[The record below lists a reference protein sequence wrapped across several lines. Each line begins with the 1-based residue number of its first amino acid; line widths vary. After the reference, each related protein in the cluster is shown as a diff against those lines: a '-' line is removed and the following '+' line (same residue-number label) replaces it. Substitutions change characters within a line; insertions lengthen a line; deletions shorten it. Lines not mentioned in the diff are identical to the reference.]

1 MKRWLVTYMTLGYP
15 NLDGFYSFI
24 KGSIELGT
32 DILEIGVPPKYAKYD
47 GPVIRKSY
55 KEVEGKIKDYYE
67 VLAKVREIADNV
79 PIVILTYLEDYL
91 SSLDEFLQRLKE
103 IGIDGI
109 LFPDLLIDFV
119 DEYES
124 YVSKIKSQGLKAV
137 LFTAPSVPDTLIQQ
151 ASLISDLFLYYGVR
165 PTTGI
170 IIPVSV
176 DSLIIRVRNLVQ
188 NKLVVGFGLNDFN
201 DMRKALSAGADGVA
215 IGTAFIEEIERN
227 GINSA
232 LELVKKIRGILDEYS

>member
-1 MKRWLVTYMTLGYP
+1 MKRMLVTYMTLGYP
-15 NLDGFYSFI
+15 NLDSFYEFVEKSV
-24 KGSIELGT
+24 SLGT

-55 KEVEGKIKDYYE
+55 KVVTEWLKDYYS
-67 VLAKVREIADNV
+67 VLAEVRKRVSV
-79 PIVILTYLEDYL
+79 PIIILTYLEDYINQ
-91 SSLDEFLQRLKE
+91 LDQFLGKLRE

-119 DEYES
+119 DDYLS
-124 YVSKIKSQGLKAV
+124 YVNIIKKHGLKAV
-137 LFTAPSVPDTLIQQ
+137 LFTAPSVPDTLIQE
-151 ASLISDLFLYYGVR
+151 ASKISDIFLYYGVR
-165 PTTGI
+165 PTTGV

-188 NKLVVGFGLNDFN
+188 NKLVVGFGLNDLN
-201 DMRKALSAGADGVA
+201 DLRKALAAGADGVA
-215 IGTAFIEEIERN
+215 IGTAFIEEIEKN

>member
-1 MKRWLVTYMTLGYP
+1 
-15 NLDGFYSFI
+15 
-24 KGSIELGT
+24 
-32 DILEIGVPPKYAKYD
+32 
-47 GPVIRKSY
+47 
-55 KEVEGKIKDYYE
+55 
-67 VLAKVREIADNV
+67 
-79 PIVILTYLEDYL
+79 
-91 SSLDEFLQRLKE
+91 
-103 IGIDGI
+103 
-109 LFPDLLIDFV
+109 
-119 DEYES
+119 
-124 YVSKIKSQGLKAV
+124 
-137 LFTAPSVPDTLIQQ
+137 LIQQ

-165 PTTGI
+165 PTTGV